1 MVPSIQQ
8 KHLMHEVVVPMMNF
22 HILWDRANSSF
33 YESASIF
40 NMVSNN
46 MLGTFV

>member
-22 HILWDRANSSF
+22 HILWDRADSPF
-33 YESASIF
+33 YEATHIF

-46 MLGTFV
+46 LLGTFV